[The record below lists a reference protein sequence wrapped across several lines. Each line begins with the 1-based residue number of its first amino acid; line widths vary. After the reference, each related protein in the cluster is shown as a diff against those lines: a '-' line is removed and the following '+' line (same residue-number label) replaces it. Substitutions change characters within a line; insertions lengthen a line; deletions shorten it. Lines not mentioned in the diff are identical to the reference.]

1 MPRNAVLRG
10 IKRLMY
16 KKDIAATEAD
26 YGVSIREAHQA
37 YREAIAVARHE
48 LEKSLEA
55 AALDIDRVMHRL
67 RDAGDEVSTHPD
79 FVAAHEH
86 MNAIRLAGA
95 KRLADIDDELQS
107 SLEELKRSYMEKMSS
122 WT

>member
-37 YREAIAVARHE
+37 HREAIAAARQE
-48 LEKSLEA
+48 LEVRLQEA
-55 AALDIDRVMHRL
+55 ANAIDGVMQRL
-67 RDAGDEVSTHPD
+67 RNAGEEVSTHPD
-79 FVAAHEH
+79 FIAAHDT

-95 KRLADIDDELQS
+95 KRLAEIDDELQA
-107 SLEELKRSYMEKMSS
+107 SLEELKRSYLAKMQT
-122 WT
+122 WA